1 MNLQNLVNFYKIDD
15 IDMFEGCTVPS
26 PLDIDQVKNWI
37 MYRCGLLTPI
47 YSEPMIF
54 KMIVKNW
61 FDAHQWTFNHLCAVL
76 EAEYSPIENVYESDH
91 WSNQRSGT
99 DTSVDSGLDK
109 FTHGEKHT
117 LGGLDKLTHG
127 ETHTLSGHDDTKYGK
142 LVTHSEHDDTENT
155 ISADNSSAYEPDH
168 KQVVTY
174 GHKIKDSDK
183 DELHY
188 GKVDTASGTDRT
200 EYGKTDTASGTDR
213 TEYGKHN
220 DFTHGLLE
228 EYDRLRHGNI
238 GVTTNNQLI
247 NQELEMLHE
256 FQVYDWIALKF
267 EEDNFIQVY

>member
-26 PLDIDQVKNWI
+26 PLDMDQVKNWI

-47 YSEPMIF
+47 YAEPMIF

-91 WSNQRSGT
+91 WTNQRSGT
-99 DTSVDSGLDK
+99 DTTTNSGEDS
-109 FTHGEKHT
+109 FTHGETHT
-117 LGGLDKLTHG
+117 ESGQNTLQHG
-127 ETHTLSGHDDTKYGK
+127 ETHTLSGKDELGHGEKHTESGTDT
-142 LVTHSEHDDTENT
+142 TENT
-155 ISADNSSAYEPDH
+155 ISADNSSAYQPDH
-168 KQVVTY
+168 SQDVRY
-174 GHKIKDSDK
+174 GH
-183 DELHY
+183 
-188 GKVDTASGTDRT
+188 VDTASGTDT
-200 EYGKTDTASGTDR
+200 TTYGKKDTASGTD
-213 TEYGKHN
+213 TTGFGHVDTASGTDTTGYGKQT
-220 DFTHGLLE
+220 DLTHGLLE

-238 GVTTNNQLI
+238 GITTNNQLI